1 MIESNNPL
9 AEVAT
14 AEASPEAVL
23 RLARWLRANP
33 DGWVRLYHGTAAHV
47 PVANQGLLP
56 TSTRRR
62 NSLQSRSGYVSFS
75 IFPGHAEMFALL
87 AFPRRSV
94 TVYGVDLRVG
104 ERVPDLEQLRNQR
117 AWAERCVKPT
127 LAHSL
132 AYGHG
137 AQVKGAVSAARL
149 FAVRTVWPSRGA
161 TIGYQPSVSVATAS
175 VVRATLDVRP
185 KTGVGA
191 SA

>member
-1 MIESNNPL
+1 
-9 AEVAT
+9 
-14 AEASPEAVL
+14 
-23 RLARWLRANP
+23 
-33 DGWVRLYHGTAAHV
+33 
-47 PVANQGLLP
+47 
-56 TSTRRR
+56 
-62 NSLQSRSGYVSFS
+62 
-75 IFPGHAEMFALL
+75 
-87 AFPRRSV
+87 
-94 TVYGVDLRVG
+94 
-104 ERVPDLEQLRNQR
+104 
-117 AWAERCVKPT
+117 VKPT

-149 FAVRTVWPSRGA
+149 FAVRTVLPSRGA

>member
-1 MIESNNPL
+1 
-9 AEVAT
+9 
-14 AEASPEAVL
+14 
-23 RLARWLRANP
+23 
-33 DGWVRLYHGTAAHV
+33 
-47 PVANQGLLP
+47 
-56 TSTRRR
+56 
-62 NSLQSRSGYVSFS
+62 
-75 IFPGHAEMFALL
+75 MFALL

-94 TVYGVDLRVG
+94 TVYGVDLRVR
-104 ERVPDLEQLRNQR
+104 ELLPDFDQLRNQR

-149 FAVRTVWPSRGA
+149 FAVRTVLPSRGA

-185 KTGVGA
+185 KTDFGA